1 MTEAQKV
8 FSGCPVEVSLDV
20 IGGKWKGVIVFHL
33 LQGTQR
39 FNQLQRLL
47 PGISQRVLTKQL
59 RELESHGLVV
69 RTVHPVVPPHVDY
82 ALSDLGRQ
90 LAPVI
95 AELKV
100 WGQAFLQAGGE
111 PQRCDEAQWQAPNG

>member
-1 MTEAQKV
+1 MDTEPSV

-20 IGGKWKGVIVFHL
+20 IGGKWKGVIVYHL
-33 LQGTQR
+33 LAGTQR
-39 FNQLQRLL
+39 FGQLQRLL

-59 RELESHGLVV
+59 REMEAHGLIE

-82 ALSDLGRQ
+82 ALSPLGHE

-95 AELKV
+95 AALKH
-100 WGQAFLQAGGE
+100 WGQTFLAQGGE
-111 PQRCDEAQWQAPNG
+111 PQRCDQAQWQTPN